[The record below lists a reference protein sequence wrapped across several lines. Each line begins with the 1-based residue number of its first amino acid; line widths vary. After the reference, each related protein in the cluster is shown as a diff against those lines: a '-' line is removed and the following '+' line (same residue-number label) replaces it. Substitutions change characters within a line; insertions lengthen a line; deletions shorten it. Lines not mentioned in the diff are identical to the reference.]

1 MNSLVRRHFGRR
13 AAGYEAQALLQRA
26 VACRLGR
33 LCRDL
38 PLPAGP
44 RADLGAGSGLLS
56 RALPAQGLLQLD
68 LCPELLQRN
77 PQQPQLVWDL
87 NAGLPTA
94 LQGAA
99 LLVSGFALQW
109 LDDPVGQLGH
119 WCRALAPGGWLAL
132 AVPTAGSFPQWRRA
146 ADAADVACTALELP
160 AADRLLHAAIAS
172 ELHPPPQP
180 GAALQPAAPGG
191 AGRPAPPAAPRRRRQ
206 PAPPPD
212 GRGAAP
218 APGPL
223 APGHAPHLGGVAA
236 GRPARAHQR
245 PCPMST
251 PLQLV
256 VCGTDTDVGKTVVS
270 ALLVQG
276 LGAHYWKPVQSGL
289 EGGGDTGRVQQ
300 LLELPAERLWPEAY
314 RLTAPVSPHWAA
326 ERDGLSIDP
335 ARLALPA
342 WDGPL
347 VVETAGGLLVPL
359 RRNWLQIEQI
369 AVWGLPVLLVAR
381 SGLGTLNHTLLSLE
395 ALSRRSIPVLGLVL
409 NGDPHPDNPRTL
421 AALGGVPVL
430 AELPRLDPLDREG
443 LERQWQRSGL
453 ARSLQP

>member
-172 ELHPPPQP
+172 ELHPRHSRVLRFSRQHQGGLAVLRHLRRLGADASRRPP
-180 GAALQPAAPGG
+180 LT
-191 AGRPAPPAAPRRRRQ
+191 AGELRRLLAHWPQDTPLTWEVLLLVGQRARTN
-206 PAPPPD
+206 
-212 GRGAAP
+212 AP
-218 APGPL
+218 AP
-223 APGHAPHLGGVAA
+223 
-236 GRPARAHQR
+236 
-245 PCPMST
+245 
-251 PLQLV
+251 
-256 VCGTDTDVGKTVVS
+256 
-270 ALLVQG
+270 
-276 LGAHYWKPVQSGL
+276 
-289 EGGGDTGRVQQ
+289 
-300 LLELPAERLWPEAY
+300 
-314 RLTAPVSPHWAA
+314 
-326 ERDGLSIDP
+326 
-335 ARLALPA
+335 
-342 WDGPL
+342 
-347 VVETAGGLLVPL
+347 
-359 RRNWLQIEQI
+359 
-369 AVWGLPVLLVAR
+369 
-381 SGLGTLNHTLLSLE
+381 
-395 ALSRRSIPVLGLVL
+395 
-409 NGDPHPDNPRTL
+409 
-421 AALGGVPVL
+421 
-430 AELPRLDPLDREG
+430 
-443 LERQWQRSGL
+443 
-453 ARSLQP
+453 